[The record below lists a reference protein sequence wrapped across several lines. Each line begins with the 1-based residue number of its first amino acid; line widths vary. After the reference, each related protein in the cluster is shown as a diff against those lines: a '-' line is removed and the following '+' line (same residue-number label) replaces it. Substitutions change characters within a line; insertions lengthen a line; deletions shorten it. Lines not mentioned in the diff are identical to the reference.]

1 MMLAGMRSLRWVG
14 GLFWVVPTLAQAV
27 TFTAMVQWQPSTS
40 PGVVG
45 YHVYARTLTGTY
57 GAPINAGMPTLAG
70 DGTMSSDVGGLDAA
84 VGHAFTVTAYAS
96 DGTES
101 ALSNELTL
109 PVQLTTTT
117 TSSTTS
123 TTRPPTTTSTSS
135 STSTTHST
143 SSTSTT
149 RSTTSTTTSTSPTTT
164 VALGCTTAS
173 QCDDGNS
180 CTVDSC
186 DPATGCTHV
195 ALQDGAPC
203 DDGDPCA
210 TGRLCVTGVC
220 QVPGA
225 ALTGADVVGDSA
237 VEMAITKFSLTRHGR
252 SGFRLVARASFQ
264 PRMPVEPDRSGMTIE
279 LDDASGSAL
288 FSASV
293 PADMFEANYGR
304 TRFLYISDR
313 ATTAPYAGLRIL
325 KVMTGGRSVIVI
337 AKATVPASP
346 LPSPE
351 LAGEPLRWKR
361 TDSTLAWTLR
371 WGTTCVSNPV
381 KCHPRKKCPPR

>member
-135 STSTTHST
+135 STSTTHTT

>member
-1 MMLAGMRSLRWVG
+1 MG

-135 STSTTHST
+135 STSTTHTT

>member
-1 MMLAGMRSLRWVG
+1 MLAGMRSLRWVG

-279 LDDASGSAL
+279 LDDASGIAL

>member
-1 MMLAGMRSLRWVG
+1 
-14 GLFWVVPTLAQAV
+14 
-27 TFTAMVQWQPSTS
+27 
-40 PGVVG
+40 
-45 YHVYARTLTGTY
+45 
-57 GAPINAGMPTLAG
+57 
-70 DGTMSSDVGGLDAA
+70 
-84 VGHAFTVTAYAS
+84 
-96 DGTES
+96 
-101 ALSNELTL
+101 
-109 PVQLTTTT
+109 
-117 TSSTTS
+117 
-123 TTRPPTTTSTSS
+123 
-135 STSTTHST
+135 
-143 SSTSTT
+143 
-149 RSTTSTTTSTSPTTT
+149 
-164 VALGCTTAS
+164 
-173 QCDDGNS
+173 
-180 CTVDSC
+180 
-186 DPATGCTHV
+186 
-195 ALQDGAPC
+195 
-203 DDGDPCA
+203 
-210 TGRLCVTGVC
+210 VTGVC

-288 FSASV
+288 FSARV
-293 PADMFEANYGR
+293 PADMFEANYAR
-304 TRFLYISDR
+304 TRFLYVPDR
-313 ATTAPYAGLRIL
+313 ATTAPDAGLRIL
-325 KVMTGGRSVIVI
+325 KVLTGGRSIVVI

>member
-40 PGVVG
+40 PSVVG

-70 DGTMSSDVGGLDAA
+70 DGTMSSDVGGLDAD

-117 TSSTTS
+117 TSS
-123 TTRPPTTTSTSS
+123 

-143 SSTSTT
+143 SSISTT

-313 ATTAPYAGLRIL
+313 ATAAPYAGLRIL
-325 KVMTGGRSVIVI
+325 KVMTGGRSVVVI

-381 KCHPRKKCPPR
+381 KCHPRKRCPPR

>member
-57 GAPINAGMPTLAG
+57 GAPINAGMPTVAG

-135 STSTTHST
+135 STSTSTSPTRSTTSTTSSPSSTTSTTTPRTTSTTTRPPTTTTTSPSTSTTHST

-252 SGFRLVARASFQ
+252 SGFRLVA
-264 PRMPVEPDRSGMTIE
+264 
-279 LDDASGSAL
+279 
-288 FSASV
+288 
-293 PADMFEANYGR
+293 
-304 TRFLYISDR
+304 
-313 ATTAPYAGLRIL
+313 
-325 KVMTGGRSVIVI
+325 
-337 AKATVPASP
+337 
-346 LPSPE
+346 
-351 LAGEPLRWKR
+351 
-361 TDSTLAWTLR
+361 
-371 WGTTCVSNPV
+371 
-381 KCHPRKKCPPR
+381 

>member
-1 MMLAGMRSLRWVG
+1 MLLAGMRSLRWVG

-123 TTRPPTTTSTSS
+123 TTRPPTTPTTSSSPTTTTTSS

-325 KVMTGGRSVIVI
+325 
-337 AKATVPASP
+337 
-346 LPSPE
+346 
-351 LAGEPLRWKR
+351 
-361 TDSTLAWTLR
+361 
-371 WGTTCVSNPV
+371 
-381 KCHPRKKCPPR
+381 